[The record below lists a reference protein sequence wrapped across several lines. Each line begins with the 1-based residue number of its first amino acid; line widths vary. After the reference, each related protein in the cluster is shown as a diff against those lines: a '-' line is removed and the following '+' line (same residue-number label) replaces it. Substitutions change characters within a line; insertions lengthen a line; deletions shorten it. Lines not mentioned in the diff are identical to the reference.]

1 MSVWRIQWLEFLA
14 TALIGAKVLEVY
26 SRCFCAFFSTVKK
39 VNLILLLLWKS
50 FWTCGSHERICKL
63 PRVSRPCFENH
74 WFKRCCLSYY
84 YSNKNLPSSFYSQP
98 LLSSWGVSEQNK
110 ELCFSEGYFLSAAV
124 IDNILNWRY
133 LLYVLMYT
141 NLEFGRGIWAKYSFG
156 RWYLKP
162 GDWINPP
169 RAGM

>member
-1 MSVWRIQWLEFLA
+1 MLRSNNHWCFTKVNLKRNGHFLKTVSVWRIQWLEFLA

-84 YSNKNLPSSFYSQP
+84 YSNKTYQVPIIPSHF
-98 LLSSWGVSEQNK
+98 WVHGVSVNRTRS
-110 ELCFSEGYFLSAAV
+110 FAFLKV
-124 IDNILNWRY
+124 IFYQQQW
-133 LLYVLMYT
+133 
-141 NLEFGRGIWAKYSFG
+141 
-156 RWYLKP
+156 
-162 GDWINPP
+162 
-169 RAGM
+169 